1 MVLTLNRFTCF
12 TSTKVQIL
20 TAEELR
26 ARREHR
32 LVSVYLLYW
41 YKSTNI
47 DAEAPSACA
56 GTLADAVSVYLLY
69 WYKST
74 NIDAEAPSA
83 CAGTLADAVDKA
95 VRVIG
100 NADGS
105 VDRDSVQKHLLY
117 YPKP

>member
-1 MVLTLNRFTCF
+1 M
-12 TSTKVQIL
+12 
-20 TAEELR
+20 
-26 ARREHR
+26 
-32 LVSVYLLYW
+32 SVYLLSW